1 MFYVNTKSQNNYHSA
16 TLILAFSKIQILQKV
31 NKVMTRESSNQI
43 QFKYTLIET
52 SDLIT
57 KLQQECDV
65 DERANWIRALGE
77 RIEPEVIKLLWN
89 LRNNMENEEPFVQYE
104 IKLSL
109 RKVTNHSSVGIDM
122 FLDNLSVF
130 QTEKKNSQA
139 PKILIDSNIL
149 EEFLLRNK
157 TTMNQDVTKVVEW
170 VLSEKINPYVGK
182 NGVENLWSRVKY
194 LRGKEYANR
203 LSIEIL

>member
-1 MFYVNTKSQNNYHSA
+1 
-16 TLILAFSKIQILQKV
+16 
-31 NKVMTRESSNQI
+31 MTIESSHQM
-43 QFKYTLIET
+43 QSKYSLIKT
-52 SDLIT
+52 SDLIA
-57 KLQQECDV
+57 KSQQECDV

-77 RIEPEVIKLLWN
+77 RTEPKVIKLLWD

-122 FLDNLSVF
+122 FLENLSVF
-130 QTEKKNSQA
+130 PNNKKTSQA

-157 TTMNQDVTKVVEW
+157 T
-170 VLSEKINPYVGK
+170 
-182 NGVENLWSRVKY
+182 
-194 LRGKEYANR
+194 
-203 LSIEIL
+203 